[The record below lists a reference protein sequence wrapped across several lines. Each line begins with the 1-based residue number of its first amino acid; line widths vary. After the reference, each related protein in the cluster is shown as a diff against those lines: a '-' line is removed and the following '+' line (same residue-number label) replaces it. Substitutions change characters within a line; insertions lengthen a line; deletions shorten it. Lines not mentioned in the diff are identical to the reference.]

1 MHGQMFRGIEAV
13 IFDLDGT
20 LVDSMWV
27 WNAIDEEYF
36 RNHGLVVPEGLQ
48 ERISGMSFSETA
60 EYIKTEYRITDSIEV
75 MKDTWNRMAEEKY
88 AGEVPLKSGA
98 MEFLCL
104 LKQKG
109 YRTGVATSNSRHLVE
124 IALEGQKIRG
134 LIDSVHTACE
144 VAHGKPNPDIY
155 LLVAEDLGVKPEH
168 CLIFED
174 IVEGIQAGKNAGMHT
189 CAIDDAAS
197 SHIWQEK
204 VQAAEYAVRDY
215 YPAIQELERN
225 TE

>member
-1 MHGQMFRGIEAV
+1 MRGRMFREIEAV

-36 RNHGLVVPEGLQ
+36 RKHGLVVPDGLQ

-60 EYIKTEYRITDSIEV
+60 EYIKTEYQITDSIEV

-88 AGEVPLKSGA
+88 AEEVPLKPGA

-109 YRTGVATSNSRHLVE
+109 YRTGVATSNSRHLAE
-124 IALEGQKIRG
+124 LALEGQKIRYRG
-134 LIDSVHTACE
+134 R
-144 VAHGKPNPDIY
+144 NPGRKKCRNAY
-155 LLVAEDLGVKPEH
+155 L
-168 CLIFED
+168 C
-174 IVEGIQAGKNAGMHT
+174 N
-189 CAIDDAAS
+189 
-197 SHIWQEK
+197 
-204 VQAAEYAVRDY
+204 
-215 YPAIQELERN
+215 
-225 TE
+225 